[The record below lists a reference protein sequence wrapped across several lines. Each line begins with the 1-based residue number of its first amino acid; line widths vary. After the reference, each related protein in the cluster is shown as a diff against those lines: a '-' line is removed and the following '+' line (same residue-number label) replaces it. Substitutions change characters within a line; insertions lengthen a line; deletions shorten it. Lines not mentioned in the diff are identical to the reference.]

1 MKVIQ
6 KRVVHPKFDIYG
18 FFFTIACEQ
27 YSWTIDE
34 ISAKHM
40 KHYKLDH
47 VLVLNMF
54 KKTKHTDIF
63 SYVYMFSWIG
73 YFDLNLIEL
82 MLDVR
87 C

>member
-1 MKVIQ
+1 
-6 KRVVHPKFDIYG
+6 
-18 FFFTIACEQ
+18 
-27 YSWTIDE
+27 
-34 ISAKHM
+34 M

-54 KKTKHTDIF
+54 KKTKYTDIF